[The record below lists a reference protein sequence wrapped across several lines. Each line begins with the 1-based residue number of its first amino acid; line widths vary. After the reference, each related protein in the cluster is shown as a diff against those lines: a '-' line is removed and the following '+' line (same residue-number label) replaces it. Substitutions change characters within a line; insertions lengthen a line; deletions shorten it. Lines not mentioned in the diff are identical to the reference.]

1 MSPDAPP
8 PPSRPADLF
17 DLRGR
22 AAVVTGG
29 STGIGAATARV
40 LAAAG
45 AHVAVVARRPGPLD
59 DTVAA
64 IAADGGRAVAVPADL
79 ADDDQLDTVVDRC
92 VEALGGL
99 DVVVSNAGRAEHLP
113 VAELD
118 RARFDALVA
127 LDLWAPLRLAQLA
140 HPHLAASDA
149 GVLVTVGSIDAWRP
163 SAGAAV
169 YGAAKAGL
177 AAATV
182 ALAKEWAA
190 DGVRVVQVDPGLVR
204 TPMAAGAV
212 ADVEAAGARINL
224 AGRVGEPHEIAALV
238 LYLVSPAGRFADA
251 ASFRVDGG
259 ALALGAFDLSVGATR
274 PTPR

>member
-1 MSPDAPP
+1 MTAGLAP
-8 PPSRPADLF
+8 AELF
-17 DLRGR
+17 DLAGR
-22 AAVVTGG
+22 AALVTGG

-45 AHVAVVARRPGPLD
+45 AHVAIVARRPDRLA

-64 IAADGGRAVAVPADL
+64 IEADGGRAVAITADL
-79 ADDDQLDTVVDRC
+79 ADEAQLDTVVDRA
-92 VEALGGL
+92 VAALGGL
-99 DVVVSNAGRAEHLP
+99 DIVVSNAGRAEHLP
-113 VAELD
+113 VAQLD
-118 RARFDALVA
+118 RGRFDALVA

-149 GVLVTVGSIDAWRP
+149 GVLVTVGSIDATRP

-182 ALAKEWAA
+182 ALAKEWGD
-190 DGVRVVQVDPGLVR
+190 DGIRVVQVDPGLIR

-224 AGRVGEPHEIAALV
+224 AGRVGEPHEVAALV
-238 LYLVSPAGRFADA
+238 LYLVSPAGRFADGA
-251 ASFRVDGG
+251 TFRVDGG
-259 ALALGAFDLSVGATR
+259 ALALGPFDLTVGSTR
-274 PTPR
+274 PTPS